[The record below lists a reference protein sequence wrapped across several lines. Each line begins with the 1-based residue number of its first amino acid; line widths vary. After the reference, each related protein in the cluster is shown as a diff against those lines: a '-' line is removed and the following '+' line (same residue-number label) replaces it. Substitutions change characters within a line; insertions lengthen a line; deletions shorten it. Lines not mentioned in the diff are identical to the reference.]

1 MRYIIKRLLMVI
13 PIMISVVVIV
23 FTLTYIAPGDPVSIA
38 LGEGYTQ
45 EQYDAMAAYMGLD
58 KSFIEQ
64 LISYFVNLF
73 TKFSFGK
80 SYFSVVPIEEELASR
95 FPVTAMLGLS
105 GIALT
110 VLIGIPL
117 GVFSAIKQYSVLDY
131 TLTTIALIMAAIPGF
146 VLAILSIVLFG
157 VKLRWLPFSGLDTP
171 KHWIL
176 PIATSAFP
184 GIASM
189 MRMTRT
195 TMLEVIRQD
204 YITTARSKG
213 LKENIIIVKHA
224 LKNCMIPLITV
235 IGGSV
240 AMVMTGS
247 IISENI
253 FSIRGIGTY
262 MYSGISSR
270 DYPVVMAGV
279 LVTSFIVCVVNI
291 LVDVLYAFVD
301 PRIKTIYGT
310 RKMRRKKPAVTPEA
324 ESEVV

>member
-13 PIMISVVVIV
+13 PIMVGVVVIV
-23 FTLTYIAPGDPVSIA
+23 FTLTYLAPGDPVQIA

-45 EQYDAMAAYMGLD
+45 EQYDQQAAYMGLD
-58 KSFIEQ
+58 KPFIEQ
-64 LISYFVNLF
+64 LISYFVNLI
-73 TKFSFGK
+73 TKGSLGK
-80 SYFSVVPIEEELASR
+80 SYFSVIPIETELATR
-95 FPVTAMLGLS
+95 FPVSAALGLS

-146 VLAILSIVLFG
+146 VLAIFCLVLFS
-157 VKLRWLPFSGLDTP
+157 VKLRWLPVGGLETP
-171 KHWIL
+171 KSWIL

-184 GIASM
+184 GIAGM

-213 LKENIIIVKHA
+213 LKENVIIFKHA

-240 AMVMTGS
+240 AMVLSGS

-262 MYSGISSR
+262 MYGGITAR

-279 LVTSFIVCVVNI
+279 LVTAFIVCVVNI
-291 LVDVLYAFVD
+291 LVDILYAFVD
-301 PRIKTIYGT
+301 PRIKSIYGT
-310 RKMRRKKPAVTPEA
+310 RRVKKKKPVVAPGA
-324 ESEVV
+324 KSEVA

>member
-1 MRYIIKRLLMVI
+1 MLYIIKRLIMVI
-13 PIMISVVVIV
+13 PIMLGVVVIV
-23 FTLTYIAPGDPVSIA
+23 FSLTYFAPGDPVSIA

-45 EQYDAMAAYMGLD
+45 EEYDAQAAFMGLD
-58 KSFIEQ
+58 KSYIEQ
-64 LISYFVNLF
+64 LASYLVNLI
-73 TKFSFGK
+73 TKLDLGK
-80 SYFSVVPIEEELASR
+80 SYFSNIPIETELMSR
-95 FPVTAMLGLS
+95 FPVSAMLGLF

-117 GVFSAIKQYSVLDY
+117 GIFSAIKQYTVLDY
-131 TLTTIALIMAAIPGF
+131 GLTALALVMAAIPGF
-146 VLAILSIVLFG
+146 VLAILCVVLFG
-157 VKLRWLPFSGLDTP
+157 VQLQWLPIMGLDTP
-171 KHWIL
+171 RHWIL
-176 PIATSAFP
+176 PVVTSAFP
-184 GIASM
+184 GIAAM

-224 LKNCMIPLITV
+224 LKNCLIPLVTI

-240 AMVMTGS
+240 AMVLAGS
-247 IISENI
+247 IIVENI

-279 LVTSFIVCVVNI
+279 LVMAFVVCIINL
-291 LVDVLYAFVD
+291 LVDILYAFVD
-301 PRIKTIYGT
+301 PRIKNIYGI
-310 RKMRRKKPAVTPEA
+310 RRIKRKKPAVMPGA